1 MRILL
6 DRVSKGV
13 LGGASMW
20 SRRTRIMVLG
30 AVVTLGLLATLL
42 VQAPVPTRTV
52 DELMSDPAPH
62 IGEEVAVRGE
72 VLDGSIDNNTMM
84 FTLEGESFT
93 LQIRYADASVSNG
106 LGDNRTVYAEGV
118 LLYEDD
124 AYVLDATTIKTSCP
138 SKYEEE
144 AQSE

>member
-1 MRILL
+1 
-6 DRVSKGV
+6 
-13 LGGASMW
+13 
-20 SRRTRIMVLG
+20 MVVG
-30 AVVTLGLLATLL
+30 AVVTLGLLGTLL

-52 DELMSDPAPH
+52 DELMLDPTPH
-62 IGEEVAVRGE
+62 VGDEVAVRGE

-93 LQIRYADASVSNG
+93 LEIRYTNAAVSNG

-118 LLYEDD
+118 LLLEGDT
-124 AYVLDATTIKTSCP
+124 YVLEASTIKTSCP

-144 AQSE
+144 ATSD

>member
-1 MRILL
+1 
-6 DRVSKGV
+6 
-13 LGGASMW
+13 MW
-20 SRRTRIMVLG
+20 SRRTRIMVVG
-30 AVVTLGLLATLL
+30 AVVTLGLLGTLL

-52 DELMSDPAPH
+52 DELMLDPTPH
-62 IGEEVAVRGE
+62 VGDEVAVRGE

-93 LQIRYADASVSNG
+93 LEIRYTNAAVSNG

-118 LLYEDD
+118 LMLEGDT
-124 AYVLDATTIKTSCP
+124 YVLEASTIKTSCP

-144 AQSE
+144 AASD